1 MEDKPLLF
9 QAQFLELYRLGD
21 KNSHKSRGLDCKG
34 FWHNYLHEFICLV
47 KVWAQTTTATS
58 SENSSPEP

>member
-21 KNSHKSRGLDCKG
+21 KNSHKSWGLDSKG
-34 FWHNYLHEFICLV
+34 FWLNYLHEFICLV
-47 KVWAQTTTATS
+47 KVWA
-58 SENSSPEP
+58 